1 MEIERRFI
9 DVKEIRAADEGMIIE
24 GYPIVY
30 NVEAEI
36 GGWFRESIAKGA
48 ATNAF
53 ARSDEIVLFNH
64 DSNFPLARK
73 SNGTLTVTEDDH
85 GVKINADV
93 SGSARGRETHEMIK
107 NGLISKMSFAFSVEK
122 ESWVTAPEDGGMD
135 LRIIDEFREIFDY
148 SPVTYP
154 AYKQTEI
161 QARSAEELKKS
172 HDTATAED
180 ESSTEPEEFN
190 SWEVQAMDIELDLLG
205 VKHD

>member
-36 GGWFRESIAKGA
+36 GGYFRESIAKGA

-85 GVKINADV
+85 GVKIKADV
-93 SGSARGRETHEMIK
+93 SGSARGREAHEMIQ

-122 ESWVTAPEDGGMD
+122 ESWVTAQEGGMD

-154 AYKQTEI
+154 AYKQTEV

-180 ESSTEPEEFN
+180 ELAAARDEFEP
-190 SWEVQAMDIELDLLG
+190 WELQAMEIELDLLG